1 MKVELSIS
9 KAGTVVYRGERDIID
24 AKSFG
29 EAFAS
34 AWSEMRTRRLGRTT
48 SIGDFMDAMSES
60 ELDEL
65 DGAVFTL
72 RKL

>member
-1 MKVELSIS
+1 MKVGLSIG
-9 KAGTVVYRGERDIID
+9 KAGAVVYEGERDIVD

-29 EAFAS
+29 DAFAS
-34 AWSEMRTRRLGRTT
+34 AWIEMRARRLGRTT
-48 SIGDFMDAMSES
+48 SIGDFMDAMSEN

>member
-9 KAGTVVYRGERDIID
+9 QAGAVAYKGERDIVD

-29 EAFAS
+29 DAFAS
-34 AWSEMRTRRLGRTT
+34 AWIEMRTRRLGRTT
-48 SIGDFMDAMSES
+48 SIGDFMDAMSEN

>member
-9 KAGTVVYRGERDIID
+9 RAGTVVYKGERDIVD

-29 EAFAS
+29 DAFAS
-34 AWSEMRTRRLGRTT
+34 AWIEMRARRLGRTT
-48 SIGDFMDAMSES
+48 SIGDFMDAMSEN

-72 RKL
+72 RKR